1 MLLSCRCDAT
11 CCLGDRLRSIAEHA
25 DGRPLAVLW
34 EASRACPE
42 RLSSVFDL
50 RASSLRVEHAANR
63 AEAAEVRRRH
73 AALVQVKSCADA
85 NLTGLE
91 AHAKRFAPS
100 AVTSRYT
107 RLFRP
112 EAALQREASRFAAQ
126 HELAAQCV
134 GLHVGSEVLPKVHKS
149 RRNFTED
156 LLATA
161 EVRLGSLLRI
171 APSRIAR
178 RGDPPSPFPPK
189 EGEWWTEALKV
200 EAALSPAAA
209 SPRVVANRRG
219 GRWWARAA
227 TLDGGA
233 AAPSCVFLATDSGA
247 VVERLR
253 RACDAWGVRLV
264 RPPPQASALRGAALE
279 LLLLSRCGW
288 LLGTALSSFSAAAA
302 RLRWRPAARLE
313 LIVPEPHDHW
323 IPRLQYKVVP
333 GSWFQH
339 RAVRLSQAL
348 RTPVSYTHLTL
359 PTILLV

>member
-1 MLLSCRCDAT
+1 MRALEAKRPFRTASLHCQ
-11 CCLGDRLRSIAEHA
+11 GRLDKIM
-25 DGRPLAVLW
+25 
-34 EASRACPE
+34 
-42 RLSSVFDL
+42 
-50 RASSLRVEHAANR
+50 
-63 AEAAEVRRRH
+63 
-73 AALVQVKSCADA
+73 
-85 NLTGLE
+85 TGLSDVLMSYFDE
-91 AHAKRFAPS
+91 R
-100 AVTSRYT
+100 SR
-107 RLFRP
+107 
-112 EAALQREASRFAAQ
+112 
-126 HELAAQCV
+126 
-134 GLHVGSEVLPKVHKS
+134 
-149 RRNFTED
+149 
-156 LLATA
+156 
-161 EVRLGSLLRI
+161 SLLRI

-189 EGEWWTEALKV
+189 EGEWWTEALQV

-253 RACDAWGVRLV
+253 RACDSWGVRLV

-348 RTPVSYTHLTL
+348 RTLRGAARRIAKGYEQ
-359 PTILLV
+359 